1 MHEEGKYN
9 WKTVFQSYQLFMR
22 IMVFDFFSRSFNT
35 EEYHY
40 DPNKT
45 KEPVFRKKTKRK
57 AWPPCLSHSTM
68 EVYAFIQVLMTYL
81 LPFNISLLDIRLMV
95 RILEM
100 VSRLVRWCIR
110 CKRDRRLKLRY

>member
-45 KEPVFRKKTKRK
+45 KEPVFRKK
-57 AWPPCLSHSTM
+57 
-68 EVYAFIQVLMTYL
+68 
-81 LPFNISLLDIRLMV
+81 N
-95 RILEM
+95 
-100 VSRLVRWCIR
+100 
-110 CKRDRRLKLRY
+110 

>member
-22 IMVFDFFSRSFNT
+22 IMVFDFFSRAFNT

-45 KEPVFRKKTKRK
+45 KEPVFRKKLKEKLGRHACHTLPRRYM
-57 AWPPCLSHSTM
+57 LSYKS
-68 EVYAFIQVLMTYL
+68 
-81 LPFNISLLDIRLMV
+81 
-95 RILEM
+95 
-100 VSRLVRWCIR
+100 
-110 CKRDRRLKLRY
+110 